1 MIYEVRTWSLQ
12 LKHNFVYVL
21 KNTFPKQIKV
31 ASSQSW
37 EDISDFLLQVV
48 KTCGYILRH
57 CEASNFGLLIPSFH
71 QKCFHSK

>member
-12 LKHNFVYVL
+12 LKHYIFR
-21 KNTFPKQIKV
+21 TFPKQIKV

-37 EDISDFLLQVV
+37 EDISDLLLQVV

-71 QKCFHSK
+71 QKCFYSK